1 MPHKIIFILSGSY
14 LEFVRSHK
22 NILEQKVSAHGASVI
37 LTDVT
42 CYPDFLNE
50 HLTDNSI
57 HKQTLFVTDDP
68 EIFHKLLKSGLYVI
82 ALYHEN
88 NRNCSFPE
96 ASYAVEDILQLEY
109 RSYTEAYKRLAH
121 LPWDI
126 LETERL
132 YVRESTPDDI
142 PDFYRLYQAPS
153 VADFMEPLFEDP
165 KEEQA
170 YLQDYINQVYGFY
183 GFGIW
188 TVILKSTGQI
198 IGRAG
203 LNIREGYELPELG
216 FVIDSAL
223 QNQGLAF
230 EVCSAIL
237 TYAKEELYFE
247 KIQAFVQEN
256 NIASRKLLEKLG
268 FIYHCTVT
276 ENNREYLQ
284 MLFA

>member
-1 MPHKIIFILSGSY
+1 MPRKIIFVLSGSY
-14 LEFVRSHK
+14 LEFIKLHK
-22 NILEQKVSAHGASVI
+22 NILEQKVSSYGASVL
-37 LTDVT
+37 LTDMT
-42 CYPDFLNE
+42 CYPDILSAQ
-50 HLTDNSI
+50 LTDSSI
-57 HKQTLFVTDDP
+57 HKQTLFVTDEP
-68 EIFHKLLKSGLYVI
+68 EIFHKLLHAGLYVI
-82 ALYHEN
+82 ALYHDN
-88 NRNCSFPE
+88 NQNCSFPE

-126 LETERL
+126 LETDRL

-142 PDFYRLYQAPS
+142 PDFYRLYQAPGIS
-153 VADFMEPLFEDP
+153 DFMEPLFENP
-165 KEEQA
+165 EEERA
-170 YLQDYINQVYGFY
+170 YLQDYIKQVYGFY

-216 FVIDSAL
+216 FIIDSAL
-223 QNQGLAF
+223 QNRGLAF

-237 TYAKEELYFE
+237 TYAKEELYFDQ
-247 KIQAFVQEN
+247 IQAFVREEN
-256 NIASRKLLEKLG
+256 IPSRKLLEKLG
-268 FIYHCTVT
+268 FTYHRTVI